1 MATTYSTFPT
11 TPAVG
16 ADEYVRDEDAQGEHA
31 KVTTS
36 YTIFLIVVAI
46 VFLAIAVVFA
56 INTYFYD
63 KIRKNG
69 CSSSISKSEA
79 EALYWTN
86 LVLAIVAGIMFIVS
100 IILIFTETKAPSY
113 ATKYLGRLKYQT
125 ESGEVIGLGEA
136 GRRAAAAGYTRGA
149 AAVGSGYRAGL
160 AAAGRGYSAATA
172 AGRQARLATG
182 QAVLPSGYTAVSA
195 E

>member
-1 MATTYSTFPT
+1 MATTIAGSFPT
-11 TPAVG
+11 TPV
-16 ADEYVRDEDAQGEHA
+16 ADPAPAPAADTYVPENQARGQHG

-69 CSSSISKSEA
+69 CASSISKSEA
-79 EALYWTN
+79 EVLYWIN
-86 LVLAIVAGIMFIVS
+86 LVLAIIAGIMFIVS

-125 ESGEVIGLGEA
+125 ESGDVIGLGEA
-136 GRRAAAAGYTRGA
+136 GRRAVAAGYA
-149 AAVGSGYRAGL
+149 SGAGL
-160 AAAGRGYSAATA
+160 ARRGYASAAQGVMQ
-172 AGRQARLATG
+172 GRLGLGKR
-182 QAVLPSGYTAVSA
+182 VLPPEYTAVPSA
-195 E
+195 FAE